1 MINQMVEKSAGKR
14 KGGGDGR
21 REEWNRPEGTFDLG
35 EHRGSTFRE
44 V

>member
-1 MINQMVEKSAGKR
+1 MRAREKEEAMAEGKTM
-14 KGGGDGR
+14 GGFQ
-21 REEWNRPEGTFDLG
+21 EWNRPEGTFDLG